1 MHLKRLLI
9 SHEAVANGE
18 SIVWQGI
25 AAIKPQTFSLLAIQL
40 DTMNRKPDYIM
51 QVCCVFT
58 FQGRLVSIRLQVN

>member
-9 SHEAVANGE
+9 SHEAMANGD
-18 SIVWQGI
+18 SVVWQGI
-25 AAIKPQTFSLLAIQL
+25 AAINPQTFSLLGIQL
-40 DTMNRKPDYIM
+40 DTMNRKLDYIR